1 MVRVFFVLPGI
12 PGPGQGCDVCT
23 IELGLDELAELA
35 AGFPLRFYA
44 DEPRF
49 PQNGNDGP
57 PDHFRQSTHVV
68 AYVSADEL
76 GGLFTREGFYHLVG
90 MSPEVARRRLGLA
103 VA

>member
-1 MVRVFFVLPGI
+1 MVKVFFVLPGI

-23 IELGLDELAELA
+23 IETGLAELA
-35 AGFPLRFYA
+35 GLVEGLPLRFYA
-44 DEPRF
+44 APPRF
-49 PQNGNDGP
+49 TEDGNDGP
-57 PDHFRQSTHVV
+57 PDHTRLPKHVV

-76 GGLFTREGFYHLVG
+76 GGVFTREGFYHLVG